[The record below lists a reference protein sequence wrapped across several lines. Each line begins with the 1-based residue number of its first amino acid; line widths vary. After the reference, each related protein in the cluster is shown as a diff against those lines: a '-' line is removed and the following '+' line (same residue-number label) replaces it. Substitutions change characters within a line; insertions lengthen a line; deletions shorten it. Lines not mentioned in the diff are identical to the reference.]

1 MLPENFGEFFIAI
14 TILTMIPGADTM
26 MVIRN
31 SIRGGLTDGAITSAG
46 ICTGL
51 FFHAAVSGCGL
62 ALILYNSAQL
72 YHFIK
77 IIGAFYIIWLGFQNI
92 WDAKKRYSSALSPE
106 NISYISQPLSIGK
119 SFREGIL
126 SNVLNPKT
134 AIFYI
139 TFMPQFMT
147 EGGNPVAQIFVLT
160 AIHFGISFIWQ
171 CLLASVV
178 GKAKELMTAPKS
190 RSFIEATAG
199 SILVGLGLKLATSE

>member
-1 MLPENFGEFFIAI
+1 MLPDNFGEFLIAI
-14 TILTMIPGADTM
+14 TILSMIPGADTM

-31 SIRGGLTDGAITSAG
+31 SIRGGIVDGAITSAG

-51 FFHAAVSGCGL
+51 FFHAAISGCGL

-77 IIGAFYIIWLGFQNI
+77 IIGAFYIVWLGAQNL
-92 WDAKKRYSSALSPE
+92 WDAKKRYTTALQDE
-106 NISYISQPLSIGK
+106 NIAAQSEPVMISR

-139 TFMPQFMT
+139 TFMPQFMRAGADPLT
-147 EGGNPVAQIFVLT
+147 QIFFLT
-160 AIHFGISFIWQ
+160 SIHFAISFIWQ
-171 CLLASVV
+171 CLLASIIE
-178 GKAKELMTAPKS
+178 KAKQVMTAPKS

-199 SILVGLGLKLATSE
+199 SILIGLGIRLAASE

>member
-1 MLPENFGEFFIAI
+1 MLPDNFGEFLIAI
-14 TILTMIPGADTM
+14 TILSMIPGADTM

-51 FFHAAVSGCGL
+51 FFHATISGCGL

-77 IIGAFYIIWLGFQNI
+77 IIGAFYIIWLGCQNL
-92 WDAKKRYSSALSPE
+92 WDARKRFTSAKGAEELAAKAEKVRVSR
-106 NISYISQPLSIGK
+106 

-139 TFMPQFMT
+139 TFMPQFMSS
-147 EGGNPVAQIFVLT
+147 GGNPVTQIFFLT
-160 AIHFGISFIWQ
+160 SVHFCISFIWQ
-171 CLLASVV
+171 CLLASIV
-178 GKAKELMTAPKS
+178 GKAKQVMSAPKS
-190 RSFIEATAG
+190 RSYIEATAG
-199 SILVGLGLKLATSE
+199 SILVGLGVKLAASE

>member
-1 MLPENFGEFFIAI
+1 MLPENFGEFLIAI

-31 SIRGGLTDGAITSAG
+31 SIRGGLPDGAITSMG

-51 FFHAAVSGCGL
+51 FFHAAISGCGL

-77 IIGAFYIIWLGFQNI
+77 IIGAFYIVWLGCQNL
-92 WDAKKRYSSALSPE
+92 WDAKKRYSGAQGSEELAAATEKLR
-106 NISYISQPLSIGK
+106 ITR

-134 AIFYI
+134 AVFYI

-147 EGGNPVAQIFVLT
+147 STGSPMTQIFFLT
-160 AIHFGISFIWQ
+160 SIHFVISFLWQ
-171 CLLASVV
+171 SMLASVV
-178 GKAKELMTAPKS
+178 GKAKQVVSAPKS
-190 RSFIEATAG
+190 RSYIEATAG
-199 SILVGLGLKLATSE
+199 SILVGLGLKLAASE